1 MTRILVT
8 NDDSIN
14 ANGLAVLVEHLRPLG
29 DVTVVAPSTEMSGAG
44 HSITLSRP
52 LRIRKHRNNENWY
65 SVDGTPTDCIA
76 LALHWMFKDGPRP
89 DLVVSG
95 INRGANLGDAVTYSG
110 TIAGALEAS
119 INKIPS
125 IAVSLV
131 TNSDADYNPA
141 AEFTAKL
148 AAKVLKEG
156 LPKGTLL
163 NVNVPKGPVLGYRI
177 CPTGSKPPCGEII
190 ESHDPRGRPYYW
202 IGLEPDSDDF
212 AADSDLH
219 IVRQGLVSITPLR
232 NDLTDRDALARLREG
247 FTL

>member
-14 ANGLAVLVEHLRPLG
+14 ANGLAVLVESLRPLG
-29 DVTVVAPSTEMSGAG
+29 DITVVAPSTEMSGAG

-52 LRIRKHRNNENWY
+52 LRIRKHRGNDNWFA
-65 SVDGTPTDCIA
+65 VDGTPTDCVA

-110 TIAGALEAS
+110 TVAGALEAS
-119 INKIPS
+119 LNDIPS

-131 TNSDADYNPA
+131 TNSDADYHPA
-141 AEFTAKL
+141 AQFTARL
-148 AAKVLKEG
+148 AEKVLAEG
-156 LPKGTLL
+156 LPRGTLL
-163 NVNVPKGPVLGYRI
+163 NVNVPKGPVLGYRVV
-177 CPTGSKPPCGEII
+177 PTGSKPPCGEII

-202 IGLEPDSDDF
+202 IGLEPETDTISPDTD
-212 AADSDLH
+212 H
-219 IVRQGLVSITPLR
+219 HVIREGLVSITPLR

-247 FTL
+247 FSL